1 MFAATSAT
9 RIIPGLFEEHRTAL
23 LEIAEA
29 WIKLEQEA
37 EREKSSPQMSE
48 RIRVAEVAPTIASRP
63 KKGAAHLATPTG
75 RARGEGGWSGRLFS

>member
-1 MFAATSAT
+1 MTM
-9 RIIPGLFEEHRTAL
+9 PEEHRAAL

-48 RIRVAEVAPTIASRP
+48 RSPE
-63 KKGAAHLATPTG
+63 
-75 RARGEGGWSGRLFS
+75 

>member
-37 EREKSSPQMSE
+37 EREKSSPQIS
-48 RIRVAEVAPTIASRP
+48 
-63 KKGAAHLATPTG
+63 AT
-75 RARGEGGWSGRLFS
+75 AR